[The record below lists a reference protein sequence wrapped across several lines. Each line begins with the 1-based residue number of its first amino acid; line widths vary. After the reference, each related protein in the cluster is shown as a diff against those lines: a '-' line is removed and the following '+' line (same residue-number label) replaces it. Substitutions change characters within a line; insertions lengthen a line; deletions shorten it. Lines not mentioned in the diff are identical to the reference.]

1 MYSLLNPRF
10 WLITILLLGLY
21 NVILHE
27 VQVRLDPIK
36 RLLVALDDFIQLS
49 RLNYERNKK
58 SDSALASNEK
68 LLTFL
73 IG

>member
-1 MYSLLNPRF
+1 MYSLLDPRF

-36 RLLVALDDFIQLS
+36 RLLIALDDFIQLS
-49 RLNYERNKK
+49 CLNYESNKK
-58 SDSALASNEK
+58 SDSALASNEN